1 MPQRCRLSNHGHEI
15 RGAAAG
21 SAGDVRKRHR
31 VDHRRALADFANG
44 EGNQMTSHWLQVA
57 YVVAPPGVTLTPVAG
72 LVHP

>member
-1 MPQRCRLSNHGHEI
+1 MRF
-15 RGAAAG
+15 AG
-21 SAGDVRKRHR
+21 PPLARPAMSWKRHR

>member
-1 MPQRCRLSNHGHEI
+1 MS
-15 RGAAAG
+15 
-21 SAGDVRKRHR
+21 RKRHR